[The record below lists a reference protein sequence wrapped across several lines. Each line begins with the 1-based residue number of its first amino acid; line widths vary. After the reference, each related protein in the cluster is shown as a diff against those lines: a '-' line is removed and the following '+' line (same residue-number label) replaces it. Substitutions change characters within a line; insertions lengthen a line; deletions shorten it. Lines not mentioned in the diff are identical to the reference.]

1 MEDTQGDKGSSR
13 TTRPWEGIN
22 NEQDQKL
29 MHIEREKITGKFRE
43 PRERTGRR
51 NPAVPDV
58 VLDPEESA

>member
-1 MEDTQGDKGSSR
+1 
-13 TTRPWEGIN
+13 
-22 NEQDQKL
+22 